1 MQDPELDTWGEFI
14 DLLTFCKEN
23 NMNSFDM
30 MDCNIAKDKNWL
42 YVITQ
47 IENKINININA
58 SENET
63 GNLAMSGDWILERGN
78 VNLIGTYFTE
88 KIKEYKYTLGGGS
101 GDFTII
107 INENNEVYGCGD
119 NTYGQLGNS
128 TASNQQTRLTPMDL
142 STIPSERKVIKSA
155 TGVYFTIVLLDDGT
169 VYGCGYNQFGQLGDG
184 TTGNGPPNY
193 EQLTL
198 TPMLL
203 TNIPSGRKIVNI
215 ACGGFNTLVLLDDG
229 TVYGC
234 GNNGVGQ
241 LGDGTTG
248 GPNNEQLTLTP
259 MDLSMISLGRKVINI
274 ACGSIHTIILLDD
287 GTVYG
292 CGDNEYG
299 QLGDGNSGFGNYSDT
314 LVQMI
319 LYGEKAINIAC
330 GSAHTIVLLNNGYVY
345 ACGNNQFG
353 QLGDG
358 NSGFGNY
365 SDTLVHMQYYNNNY
379 PIPVTDALTKTFATI
394 FFNPSTLTKIYD
406 GFPNLILNE
415 SMYEIYTYN
424 PLQPTININSYI
436 ALFNNSNVGIN
447 KALTI
452 IVNELSDNMN
462 NTDYVFVIPYTTT
475 GIILEQKLS
484 QYITRYTPLS
494 LFSRLEVRR
503 TNTKAYVVI
512 GYKNTNIIVSVFLQN
527 L

>member
-155 TGVYFTIVLLDDGT
+155 TGVYF
-169 VYGCGYNQFGQLGDG
+169 
-184 TTGNGPPNY
+184 
-193 EQLTL
+193 
-198 TPMLL
+198 
-203 TNIPSGRKIVNI
+203 
-215 ACGGFNTLVLLDDG
+215 TLVLLDDG

-475 GIILEQKLS
+475 GTIYPKLS